1 MRSVERARPVLE
13 ALCRKVIHAGGV
25 GQGQALKVV
34 LNGIGAHLTN
44 DQDRAMLPWVKRF
57 NPYDLY
63 SKATERPDKEKL
75 RPFYQELI
83 AEYFPPELS
92 W

>member
-1 MRSVERARPVLE
+1 VKDHLPPE
-13 ALCRKVIHAGGV
+13 ALYMIRYHSFYPWHKE
-25 GQGQALKVV
+25 
-34 LNGIGAHLTN
+34 GAYDHLMN

-63 SKATERPDKEKL
+63 SKATEKPNQEKVQ
-75 RPFYQELI
+75 PFYQELI
-83 AEYFPPELS
+83 AEYFPDELA